1 MAFRKKFLNFENDQK
16 YLNKASEIDSANQ
29 AEQNYKV
36 GCVLKKEKKMDE
48 ANKYFKKSIELY
60 PNLEKEDRISNH

>member
-36 GCVLKKEKKMDE
+36 GCVLKKEK
-48 ANKYFKKSIELY
+48 
-60 PNLEKEDRISNH
+60 NLVS